1 MTGDWQVWFHPYPVC
16 EMRYGHDLRGA
27 PRRFAGG
34 QGALGWIDSCDSMSA
49 MEEKPSAG
57 EAKQLLCSVYL
68 AKGDARVA
76 RINWG
81 KCGEMRGN
89 AAMPK
94 ANRSLGNTQ
103 YGAISSWCN
112 ILIQNIICVLGFVS
126 QYYVSRHQ
134 FIFSPTWAFK
144 LVAEVHALCYGRYML
159 CPSLKALGFPHGK
172 PPLQCRMYWI
182 NPQKAALTSRT
193 CPGCCRYGW
202 RCCSTV
208 SEAARSTRG
217 GDSFDDFAPI
227 IKMWDPWW
235 EALTFFTWGYEISA
249 ASKLWSTEV
258 QGDRCQASTL
268 SGPLVHLTLWGDV
281 GLLPKI
287 GTPKND
293 IKLFFHV
300 HSYSTIVGLQA

>member
-1 MTGDWQVWFHPYPVC
+1 
-16 EMRYGHDLRGA
+16 
-27 PRRFAGG
+27 
-34 QGALGWIDSCDSMSA
+34 

-182 NPQKAALTSRT
+182 NPPKGR
-193 CPGCCRYGW
+193 
-202 RCCSTV
+202 
-208 SEAARSTRG
+208 
-217 GDSFDDFAPI
+217 FDFAHMPRLLSI
-227 IKMWDPWW
+227 WVKMLQHCFGSCKIHKRWGFLWWFCPDHQNVGPLMGSPHLFHMGIWDFGGFQ
-235 EALTFFTWGYEISA
+235 T
-249 ASKLWSTEV
+249 WSTEV